1 MDLADIQAAVAAA
14 EASYQA
20 LGNKPKDDKLLMQI
34 VEELR
39 LLRILLAPALTEE

>member
-1 MDLADIQAAVAAA
+1 MDLAQIQAAVAEA
-14 EASYQA
+14 EASYQS
-20 LGNKPKDDKLLMQI
+20 LGNKPKDTQLLLQI